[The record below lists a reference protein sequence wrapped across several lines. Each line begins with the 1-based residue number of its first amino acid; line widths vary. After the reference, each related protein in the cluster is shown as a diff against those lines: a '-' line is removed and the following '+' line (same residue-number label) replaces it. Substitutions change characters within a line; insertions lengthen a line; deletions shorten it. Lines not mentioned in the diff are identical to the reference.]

1 MSPKL
6 QSIID
11 AAQELSPLEQ
21 LQLIEAVSEF
31 LQLKYQITRPTVDF
45 WNPQSVED
53 LVRAQN
59 KQPVINI
66 ADLAADFWPEQETA
80 DDIIEYL
87 YQQRQE
93 DRLKD

>member
-31 LQLKYQITRPTVDF
+31 LQLKYQIAGSTGDF
-45 WNPQSVED
+45 WNSQSVED
-53 LVRAQN
+53 LVRGQN
-59 KQPVINI
+59 KQPLTSI
-66 ADLAADFWPEQETA
+66 ADLSADFWPEHETA
-80 DDIIEYL
+80 DDIIDYL

-93 DRLKD
+93 DRLRE

>member
-31 LQLKYQITRPTVDF
+31 LQLKYQITRSTGDF
-45 WNPQSVED
+45 WGPQSVEE

-59 KQPVINI
+59 RQPVTNI
-66 ADLAADFWPEQETA
+66 ADLAADIWPEQETA

>member
-1 MSPKL
+1 M
-6 QSIID
+6 
-11 AAQELSPLEQ
+11 
-21 LQLIEAVSEF
+21 
-31 LQLKYQITRPTVDF
+31 
-45 WNPQSVED
+45 ED

-59 KQPVINI
+59 KQPVTNI

>member
-31 LQLKYQITRPTVDF
+31 LQLKYQITQPTVDF
-45 WNPQSVED
+45 WNPQSVEE
-53 LVRAQN
+53 LVRTQN
-59 KQPVINI
+59 TQPVSNI
-66 ADLAADFWPEQETA
+66 AELAADFWPEQETA

>member
-45 WNPQSVED
+45 WNSQSVED

-59 KQPVINI
+59 TQPVTNI
-66 ADLAADFWPEQETA
+66 TDLAANFWPEQETA

-93 DRLKD
+93 DRLRD

>member
-31 LQLKYQITRPTVDF
+31 LQLKYQITRPTGDF
-45 WNPQSVED
+45 WSPQSVEE

-59 KQPVINI
+59 RQPVTNI
-66 ADLAADFWPEQETA
+66 ADLAADFWPEQESA

>member
-1 MSPKL
+1 MRPIL

-31 LQLKYQITRPTVDF
+31 LQLKYQISRPTEDF
-45 WNPQSVED
+45 WNPQSVEE
-53 LVRAQN
+53 LVQAQN
-59 KQPVINI
+59 KQPVTNI
-66 ADLAADFWPEQETA
+66 ADLAVDFWPEQETA
-80 DDIIEYL
+80 DDIIEYI

-93 DRLKD
+93 DRLKN

>member
-31 LQLKYQITRPTVDF
+31 LQLRYRRTGPPVDF

-59 KQPVINI
+59 KQPVTNI

>member
-31 LQLKYQITRPTVDF
+31 LQLKITRPTVDF
-45 WNPQSVED
+45 WNPQSVEE

-59 KQPVINI
+59 RQPVTNI
-66 ADLAADFWPEQETA
+66 GELAADFWPEQETA